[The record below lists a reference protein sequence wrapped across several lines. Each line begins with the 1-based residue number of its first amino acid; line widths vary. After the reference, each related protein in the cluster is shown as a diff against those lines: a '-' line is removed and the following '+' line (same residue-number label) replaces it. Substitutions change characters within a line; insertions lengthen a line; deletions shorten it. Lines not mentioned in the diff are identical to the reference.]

1 MPRAMSSRVPSDLQL
16 GRCLTAH
23 ELGAIK
29 VWTPHINQNPWRV
42 EGEDGSQTL
51 GKPEAQCTMWD

>member
-1 MPRAMSSRVPSDLQL
+1 MPSDLQL

-23 ELGAIK
+23 DLGAIK
-29 VWTPHINQNPWRV
+29 VWTPSVNQNPWRV
-42 EGEDGSQTL
+42 EGEDRPQTL